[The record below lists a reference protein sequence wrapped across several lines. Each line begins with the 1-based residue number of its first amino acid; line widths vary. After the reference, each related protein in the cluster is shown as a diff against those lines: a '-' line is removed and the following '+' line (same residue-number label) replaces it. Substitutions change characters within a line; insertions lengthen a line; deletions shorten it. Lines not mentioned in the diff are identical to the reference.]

1 MIGLGLMQ
9 PFPLT
14 VSLIVDRMATLHP
27 SKSVTVLRDGKF
39 ERTTF
44 AGVAQRARKVGGW
57 LQAEGVHKGD
67 CVATLLWNSVE
78 HLELF
83 LGVPAAGYVLH
94 TLNPRLPATAIST
107 MLAETRPRILIAD
120 ASLLQLLA
128 ELELPPETQV
138 IAVAGDLELQKDLL
152 KGSKGRLEA
161 YQAAVNAGSQL
172 DRWPDLRE
180 DAACGVCYTSGT
192 SGKAKGVVYSHRS
205 TLLHAMSMLFTDTIA
220 LSEHDTCLP
229 VVPMFH
235 AQGWGFPY
243 AACLCGANIA
253 LSYRV
258 SDPQSLAAL
267 IDEAKVTMA
276 TAVPTVWIGMLEAL
290 RSGEVDA
297 SRLRTLKRL
306 PIGGATVSEDLLSGF
321 DTFGIHV
328 QHCWGMT
335 EVSPLGLVSIRR
347 STLSD
352 EEWAG
357 LRRTPG
363 VPPAGCEV
371 RVVTDKGVEAPRD
384 SATPGELQI
393 RGPWVADAYFEP
405 SSDSGRGG
413 ESSFDTDSK
422 GRRWLKTADV
432 ATWNAM
438 GYVRIVDRFKDL
450 IKSGG
455 EWISSLELES
465 ALATHPAVQEAAVI
479 PVPDPVWQERPV
491 AYICLVPH
499 WPGPQPDLAT
509 YLASRFPK
517 WQVPDRFI
525 FLQDLPRGATGKVD
539 KQRLRVLCAPAST
552 T

>member
-1 MIGLGLMQ
+1 MIGSGLMQ

-14 VSLIVDRMATLHP
+14 VSVIVDRMATLHA
-27 SKSVTVLRDGKF
+27 SKSVTVLREGKL

-44 AGVAQRARKVGGW
+44 AVVAQRAQKVGGW
-57 LQAEGVHKGD
+57 LQAEGLRKGD
-67 CVATLLWNSVE
+67 CVATLLWNCVE

-94 TLNPRLPATAIST
+94 TLNPRLPTTAIST
-107 MLAETRPRILIAD
+107 MLAETRPRILVAD
-120 ASLLQLLA
+120 ASLLQVVA
-128 ELELPPETQV
+128 ELDLPPEMQI
-138 IAVAGDLELQKDLL
+138 IAVAGDFEPPKDLPL
-152 KGSKGRLEA
+152 RSKKRLEG
-161 YQAAVNAGSQL
+161 YQSVVNAASQL
-172 DRWPDLRE
+172 DSWPDLSE

-192 SGKAKGVVYSHRS
+192 SGRAKGVVYSHRS

-258 SDPQSLAAL
+258 SDPESLAVL
-267 IDEAKVTMA
+267 IENAKVTMA
-276 TAVPTVWIGMLEAL
+276 TAVPTVWIAMLEAL
-290 RSGEVDA
+290 RSGEVSA
-297 SRLRTLKRL
+297 ERLRTLKRL

-335 EVSPLGLVSIRR
+335 EVSPLGLVSTRR

-352 EEWAG
+352 EQWAS

-363 VPPAGCEV
+363 IPPAGCEV

-384 SATPGELQI
+384 NSTPGELQI
-393 RGPWVADAYFEP
+393 RGPWVADAYFDS

-413 ESSFDTDSK
+413 DSSFDTDSK

-432 ATWNAM
+432 ATWNPM

-479 PVPDPVWQERPV
+479 PVPDPVWQERPI
-491 AYICLVPH
+491 AYVCLVPH
-499 WPGPQPDLAT
+499 WSAAQPDLTT

-539 KQRLRVLCAPAST
+539 KQRLRALSSPTPAA
-552 T
+552 